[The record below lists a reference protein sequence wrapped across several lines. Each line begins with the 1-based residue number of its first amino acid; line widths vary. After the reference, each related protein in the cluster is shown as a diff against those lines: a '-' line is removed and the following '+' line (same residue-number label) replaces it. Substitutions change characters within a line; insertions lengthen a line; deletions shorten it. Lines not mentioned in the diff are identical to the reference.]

1 MILSIADIYDAT
13 FNEFVIGAFSSHRDE
28 LLFSYSSSRRSGS
41 STQRS
46 FVISGFIDAIFRRHN
61 VISRLA
67 SLDAALPAALEE
79 VVRLRT
85 TDLVGGGV
93 MLRALVTLLFV
104 FVYAYAR
111 SGPAVTVES

>member
-1 MILSIADIYDAT
+1 MAPI
-13 FNEFVIGAFSSHRDE
+13 FNEFVIGVFSSHRDG
-28 LLFSYSSSRRSGS
+28 LVFSYSSSRRSGS

-93 MLRALVTLLFV
+93 MLRALVTLLFG
-104 FVYAYAR
+104 YAYAR
-111 SGPAVTVES
+111 SGPAVTIES